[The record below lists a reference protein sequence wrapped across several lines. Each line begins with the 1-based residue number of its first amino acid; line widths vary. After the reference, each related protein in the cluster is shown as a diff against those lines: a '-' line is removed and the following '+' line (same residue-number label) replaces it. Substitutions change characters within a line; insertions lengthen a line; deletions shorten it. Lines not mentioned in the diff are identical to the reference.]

1 MGDFVDT
8 PAVAAAAVGGVGTPP
23 QKKAQESQLLGRN
36 ATLVTRVRDVDVV
49 VVVAAGVVASS
60 FASAAVRAGSYDA
73 SAVVASAVAAFAVVV
88 VAFAVADAQN
98 SWASQD
104 FVGAVVAVAWAKAVG
119 SDAVGTH
126 SCFRVVVESFLGPMH
141 HPWASGVLL
150 GGASVQLVLLM
161 VVDQPHDCFRVAG
174 ILPLPS

>member
-8 PAVAAAAVGGVGTPP
+8 PAVAAAAVVGNPP

>member
-60 FASAAVRAGSYDA
+60 FVSAAVRAGSYDA

-104 FVGAVVAVAWAKAVG
+104 FVGAVVAVAWAKRYSRTEAT
-119 SDAVGTH
+119 SWSTW
-126 SCFRVVVESFLGPMH
+126 SRLS
-141 HPWASGVLL
+141 AS
-150 GGASVQLVLLM
+150 
-161 VVDQPHDCFRVAG
+161 
-174 ILPLPS
+174 